1 MRHSWPFV
9 CLGTGREMYGV
20 ELYAAVRLAVVDEGL
35 SHREAAR
42 RFGIDPRTVKKM
54 PSYAVPPGYWR
65 TRPVRRPKLEGF
77 TGIIDA
83 IPEARR
89 RGIGYITPA
98 SGGSSKRNPVVGVL
112 GVRHQNSAV
121 LSPTAG
127 VFPHPVQ
134 PFTQRHERSAS
145 QAASISRNGIP
156 SSSSSVRSPGWRK
169 HGSSARRQSEPRLA
183 QVRS

>member
-54 PSYAVPPGYWR
+54 PSYAVPPDYWR
-65 TRPVRRPKLEGF
+65 RRPVRRPKLEGF

-134 PFTQRHERSAS
+134 PFTQRHETVRFPGCVDIPERHSKLFQFRS
-145 QAASISRNGIP
+145 IP
-156 SSSSSVRSPGWRK
+156 RMAKAWAFRPATV
-169 HGSSARRQSEPRLA
+169 
-183 QVRS
+183 

>member
-1 MRHSWPFV
+1 M
-9 CLGTGREMYGV
+9 

-54 PSYAVPPGYWR
+54 PSYAVPPDYWR

-134 PFTQRHERSAS
+134 PFTQRHETVRFPGCVDIPERHSKLFQFRS
-145 QAASISRNGIP
+145 IP
-156 SSSSSVRSPGWRK
+156 RMAKAWAFRPATV
-169 HGSSARRQSEPRLA
+169 
-183 QVRS
+183 